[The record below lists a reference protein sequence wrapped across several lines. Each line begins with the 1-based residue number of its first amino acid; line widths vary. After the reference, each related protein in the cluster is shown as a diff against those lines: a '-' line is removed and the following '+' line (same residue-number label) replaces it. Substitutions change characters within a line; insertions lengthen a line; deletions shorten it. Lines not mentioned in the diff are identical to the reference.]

1 MGEQPAAPA
10 PGRPDPYASF
20 TARRARVVSLVLAVG
35 VVLMCVA
42 LAFLVTGVVKWW
54 DRAGFLAV
62 GAIIA
67 WFLYRQATVR
77 ADPTREGLTVR
88 NLFDVR
94 TVPWTDVL
102 EVRYGGGRPWVQL
115 ELEDGDTLGVM
126 AVQRADGATADA
138 EASRLAAL
146 ASAHGRRTP

>member
-1 MGEQPAAPA
+1 MDG
-10 PGRPDPYASF
+10 GGGDPYARF
-20 TARRARVVSLVLAVG
+20 APRRARVVSLVLAVG
-35 VVLMCVA
+35 VMVMCVA
-42 LAFLVTGVVKWW
+42 LAFFVTGVVQWW
-54 DRAGFLAV
+54 DRAGFLVV
-62 GAIIA
+62 GALIA

-94 TVPWTDVL
+94 TVPWGDVL
-102 EVRYGGGRPWVQL
+102 EVRYGGGRPWASL

-126 AVQRADGATADA
+126 AVQRADGATAEA

-146 ASAHGRRTP
+146 AAAHGRRAP

>member
-10 PGRPDPYASF
+10 SRGSDPYASF

-35 VVLMCVA
+35 VMLMCVA

-94 TVPWTDVL
+94 TVPWSDVL

-126 AVQRADGATADA
+126 AVQRADGAIADA